1 MLSSSEQVSILH
13 QIVSG
18 SDRPGH
24 ADEMSGILRSA
35 YDALQG
41 CPLEERKF
49 CLSEVLSPLA
59 NGQDLYHAILDVDA
73 ATSGNYSTYADLAL
87 DLPPIEWFWPG
98 WIPNG
103 LLSCLAAPPG
113 AGKSMVALD
122 LACRVAS
129 HLPCPDGQP
138 LVPRSDVIVYVDA
151 ESVPQINIA
160 RAKHWNMPLDRIY
173 PLLPPPYGMI
183 DLNGTADR
191 DRMIEMANAVQP
203 GLIVIDSLSMITTL
217 GDSSVE
223 DVRPI
228 LTFLSH
234 LAHDI
239 DCALLLIHHT
249 RKRMANTLP
258 GMDLTADDLRGSGHI
273 IAACR
278 SILGLAIV
286 QTGPD
291 LDLNGPRRLQI
302 LKTNLGGYPRA
313 LGVHFRAC
321 DGGVDV
327 HYGDAPTPYRAP
339 TEADQCA
346 EWLLATLQE
355 AGELSPA
362 ELVELAEAAGFSR
375 STVYRAREALGSQVA
390 NSDGRRS
397 HNNEWSLNAGAQPAN
412 PTPEAWDRRTPVRP
426 TRADQCAEWLLT
438 TLQRAG
444 KPMAPADLVALA
456 EAAGYSRRTLY
467 RAREALGSQ
476 IVDTVG
482 RLSPC
487 NCWALSGDDSQA

>member
-1 MLSSSEQVSILH
+1 MLSTSEQFLILH

-24 ADEMSGILRSA
+24 ADEMRGVLRSA
-35 YDALQG
+35 YDALQD
-41 CPLEERKF
+41 CPLEERRF
-49 CLSEVLSPLA
+49 CLSTVLTPFA
-59 NGQDLYHAILDVDA
+59 NGQDLYRAILNPDT
-73 ATSGNYSTYADLAL
+73 ATPTDYSTYAELAE

-103 LLSCLAAPPG
+103 LLSALAAPPG

-138 LVPRSDVIVYVDA
+138 LVPRSDVIIYVDA
-151 ESVPQINIA
+151 ESVPQINIQ
-160 RAKHWNMPLDRIY
+160 RAKHWNMPLEHVY

-191 DRMIEMANAVQP
+191 DRLIEMANALHP
-203 GLIVIDSLSMITTL
+203 GLIVVDSLSMITTL

-223 DVRPI
+223 DVRPL

-234 LAHDI
+234 LAHDV
-239 DCALLLIHHT
+239 DCALLLVHHT

-286 QTGPD
+286 QTGPE

-302 LKTNLGGYPRA
+302 LKTNLGGYPRP
-313 LGVHFRAC
+313 LGVHFRVS
-321 DGGVDV
+321 GGDVDV
-327 HYGDAPTPYRAP
+327 DYGAAPKPYRAP

-346 EWLLATLQE
+346 EWLLATLE
-355 AGELSPA
+355 DEGEMSPG
-362 ELVELAEAAGFSR
+362 ELVELAEAAGYSR
-375 STVYRAREALGSQVA
+375 STLYSVRASLGSQIGNTA
-390 NSDGRRS
+390 GRRS
-397 HNNEWSLNAGAQPAN
+397 IHNTWELNTTAQPA
-412 PTPEAWDRRTPVRP
+412 DPVPGAAPAPHKRP
-426 TRADQCAEWLLT
+426 TEADRCVEWVLA
-438 TLQRAG
+438 TLQRTDQ
-444 KPMAPADLVALA
+444 PMAPADLVALA
-456 EAAGYSRRTLY
+456 KAAGYSRSMLY
-467 RAREALGSQ
+467 RVRESLGQ
-476 IVDTVG
+476 RIIDTVG
-482 RLSPC
+482 RRAP
-487 NCWALSGDDSQA
+487 NNAWALSREDSQA